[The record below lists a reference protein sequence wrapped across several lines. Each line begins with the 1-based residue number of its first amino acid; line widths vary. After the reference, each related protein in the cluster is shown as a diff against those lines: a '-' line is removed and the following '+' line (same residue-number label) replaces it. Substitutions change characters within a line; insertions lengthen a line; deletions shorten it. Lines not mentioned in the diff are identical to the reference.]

1 MKLKK
6 GVYEITNNEGAI
18 CYVDTATKGKNT
30 YGPIWAAIC
39 ESSQS
44 HTVLEAVIDRYQ
56 YRSTNGKSEE
66 TRPTGFV
73 VKINDEVEA
82 FLPGSLSSCNDYSVD
97 HVGERIAVMV
107 DSFDPLS
114 LCLVMREIRVADEG
128 FDIDMVNEAL
138 GLVGQAN
145 DQGKYVRGTIVGEKI
160 GRIHNRRSAF
170 LLSINGLEAFL
181 PCNQAFFPYID
192 NVEKLIGHHVLATV
206 LKISLAKMSVVL
218 SMKEPYE
225 NLVADLHAPTLQQET
240 TGVVCWVTP
249 YSVYVLLPENT
260 LGVIPRQ
267 MYQKKNH
274 SDWLDLTGS
283 LVHCVPFKRRYW
295 DEASGNHQYFIAL
308 NQ

>member
-114 LCLVMREIRVADEG
+114 LCLVMREIRVADE
-128 FDIDMVNEAL
+128 
-138 GLVGQAN
+138 
-145 DQGKYVRGTIVGEKI
+145 
-160 GRIHNRRSAF
+160 
-170 LLSINGLEAFL
+170 
-181 PCNQAFFPYID
+181 
-192 NVEKLIGHHVLATV
+192 
-206 LKISLAKMSVVL
+206 
-218 SMKEPYE
+218 
-225 NLVADLHAPTLQQET
+225 
-240 TGVVCWVTP
+240 
-249 YSVYVLLPENT
+249 
-260 LGVIPRQ
+260 
-267 MYQKKNH
+267 
-274 SDWLDLTGS
+274 
-283 LVHCVPFKRRYW
+283 
-295 DEASGNHQYFIAL
+295 
-308 NQ
+308 

>member
-145 DQGKYVRGTIVGEKI
+145 DQDKYVRGTIVGEKI